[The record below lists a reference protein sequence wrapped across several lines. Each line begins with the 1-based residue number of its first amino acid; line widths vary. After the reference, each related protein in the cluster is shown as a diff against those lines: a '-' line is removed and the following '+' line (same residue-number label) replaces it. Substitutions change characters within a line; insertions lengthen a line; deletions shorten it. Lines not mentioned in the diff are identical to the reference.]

1 MQQSIL
7 FVMRLCSLVSAKSG
21 EGRFGRAAL
30 SPMSPSHLGP
40 REDGSKEVDEPEL
53 ELVGELL
60 TRLETFCKHKKG
72 SRN

>member
-1 MQQSIL
+1 
-7 FVMRLCSLVSAKSG
+7 MRLCSLVSAKCG

-53 ELVGELL
+53 ELIGELP
-60 TRLETFCKHKKG
+60 TRLETLCKYKRG
-72 SRN
+72 SRK